1 MAKVN
6 YNVLALKKEGLS
18 DEDIARFIS
27 EDSGADY
34 NEYVAEGLTPK
45 DIIRFANEQDYSTS
59 DVLKRG
65 FLQGATST
73 YRGARQLAGAEPT
86 NDELLAETEY
96 RQMQEQNPWAA
107 YSSNIIGNIFG
118 DPTNLVPGSLLFK
131 GAKGA
136 MSVAGRLGALGAA
149 TGAVEPRY
157 DEEEDPS
164 RLTSALVG
172 GVTTGILGGGIAKLT
187 GFGKTLPDV
196 SETAFIKEA
205 DSIGIDVNGNQI
217 KATPG
222 VFDNAET
229 PTTINQPGY
238 VQTAEQ
244 GVPNVIELPKLPQFL
259 SGAKPSFFTS
269 PVAFETDLDK
279 ALYIIANPKSKSKN
293 NQDYLD
299 FVKTALNVDDATASK
314 LALQVRQEVID
325 KGRSVQKEAGLAG
338 KKAETVPFQMS
349 KTLDGF
355 LNPVDKN
362 LDDFSKMVYNYGTS
376 IEEVNGKAK
385 VTKAMTEDY
394 SFKKISEAYAQQGIK
409 VTPFDV
415 GFQVRGYTKMLDE
428 LKDINGRNFKP
439 KSFEE
444 YVKNGASVDET
455 LDLFARGAFDG
466 CIAI

>member
-6 YNVLALKKEGLS
+6 YNILALKKEGLS
-18 DEDIARFIS
+18 DEDIARFIA
-27 EDSGADY
+27 EDLGADY
-34 NEYVAEGLTPK
+34 NEYVSEGLTPK
-45 DIIRFANEQDYSTS
+45 DIIRFANEQEYTTGE
-59 DVLKRG
+59 VLKRG

-73 YRGARQLAGAEPT
+73 YRGVRQLAGAEPT
-86 NDELLAETEY
+86 DEELLAETEY
-96 RQMQEQNPWAA
+96 RQMQDQNPWAA
-107 YSSNIIGNIFG
+107 YSSNIVGNILG
-118 DPTNLVPGSLLFK
+118 DPTNLIPGGLLFK

-136 MSVAGRLGALGAA
+136 MSVAGRVGALGAA

-172 GVTTGILGGGIAKLT
+172 GVTAGVLGGGIAKLT
-187 GFGKTLPDV
+187 GFGKTLPDAN
-196 SETAFIKEA
+196 ETAFVKEA
-205 DSIGIDVNGNQI
+205 DSIGIDINGNQI
-217 KATPG
+217 KDVPG

-229 PTTINQPGY
+229 ATTLNQPGF

-269 PVAFETDLDK
+269 SVAFETDLDK

-293 NQDYLD
+293 HQEYVD
-299 FVKTALNVDDATASK
+299 FVKASLNVDDATASR
-314 LALQVRQEVID
+314 LATQVRQEVID
-325 KGRSVQKEAGLAG
+325 KGKLVQKEAGLAG
-338 KKAETVPFQMS
+338 KQAENVPFQMS

-362 LDDFSKMVYNYGTS
+362 LDDFSKMVYNYGKS

-385 VTKAMTEDY
+385 ITKAMTEDY
-394 SFKKISEAYAQQGIK
+394 SFQKISEAYAQQGLK

-415 GFQVRGYTKMLDE
+415 GFQIKGYNKMLDE
-428 LKDINGRNFKP
+428 LKEINGRNFKP

-466 CIAI
+466 CL

>member
-1 MAKVN
+1 MAELK
-6 YNVLALKKEGLS
+6 YNVVALKRQGVTEEVLAEYIAQKEGL
-18 DEDIARFIS
+18 
-27 EDSGADY
+27 DY
-34 NEYVAEGLTPK
+34 ESLLEQGVEPST
-45 DIIRFANEQDYSTS
+45 IIERANRLDASTGEILYES
-59 DVLKRG
+59 FKR
-65 FLQGATST
+65 GATST
-73 YRGARQLAGAEPT
+73 YRGVRQLAGAEPT
-86 NDELLAETEY
+86 DEELFDESKY
-96 RQMQEQNPWAA
+96 RQLESESPITANIANLFG
-107 YSSNIIGNIFG
+107 NIIG
-118 DPTNLVPGSLLFK
+118 DPTNLIPGGLLFK

-136 MSVAGRLGALGAA
+136 MSVAGRIGALGAA
-149 TGAVEPRY
+149 TGAVEPIY
-157 DEEEDPS
+157 TEDDPS

-172 GVTTGILGGGIAKLT
+172 GVAGGVLGGGIAKLT
-187 GFGKTLPDV
+187 GFGKTLPDAN
-196 SETAFIKEA
+196 ETAFIKEA

-338 KKAETVPFQMS
+338 KKAENVPFQMS

-362 LDDFSKMVYNYGTS
+362 LDDFSKMVYNYGKS

-385 VTKAMTEDY
+385 ITKAMTEDY
-394 SFKKISEAYAQQGIK
+394 SFQKISEAYAQQGLK
-409 VTPFDV
+409 VTPSDV
-415 GFQVRGYTKMLDE
+415 GFQVKGYNKMLDE

-466 CIAI
+466 CIAL

>member
-1 MAKVN
+1 MAIK
-6 YNVLALKKEGLS
+6 YNILALKREGLS
-18 DEDIARFIS
+18 DEDIARFIA
-27 EDSGADY
+27 EDAGADY
-34 NEYVAEGLTPK
+34 QEYIDEGLTAK
-45 DIIRFANEQDYSTS
+45 DIIRFANEQEYSTGE
-59 DVLKRG
+59 VLKRG

-73 YRGARQLAGAEPT
+73 YRGVRQIAGAEPT
-86 NDELLAETEY
+86 DEELLAETEY
-96 RQMQEQNPWAA
+96 RQMQDQNPWAA
-107 YSSNIIGNIFG
+107 YSSNIVGNILG
-118 DPTNLVPGSLLFK
+118 DPTNLIPGSLLFK

-157 DEEEDPS
+157 DEEDPS

-172 GVTTGILGGGIAKLT
+172 GVTAGVLGGGIAKLT
-187 GFGKTLPDV
+187 GFGKTLPDA
-196 SETAFIKEA
+196 SETAFVKEA
-205 DSIGIDVNGNQI
+205 DSIGIDINGNQI
-217 KATPG
+217 KDVPG

-229 PTTINQPGY
+229 ATTLNQPSF

-259 SGAKPSFFTS
+259 AGAKPSFFTS

-293 NQDYLD
+293 HDAYVD
-299 FVKTALNVDDATASK
+299 FVKQSLNVDDATAQR
-314 LALQVRQEVID
+314 LARDVRQEVID
-325 KGRSVQKEAGLAG
+325 KGKMTQTEAGLAG
-338 KKAETVPFQMS
+338 KQAENVPFQMS

-362 LDDFSKMVYNYGTS
+362 LDDFSKMVYNYGKS
-376 IEEVNGKAK
+376 IEDVNGKAK
-385 VTKAMTEDY
+385 ITQAMTEDY
-394 SFKKISEAYAQQGIK
+394 SFKKISEAYANAGLK
-409 VTPFDV
+409 VTPYDI
-415 GFQVRGYTKMLDE
+415 GFQIKGYNKMLDE
-428 LKDINGRNFKP
+428 LKEINGRNFKP

-466 CIAI
+466 CIAL